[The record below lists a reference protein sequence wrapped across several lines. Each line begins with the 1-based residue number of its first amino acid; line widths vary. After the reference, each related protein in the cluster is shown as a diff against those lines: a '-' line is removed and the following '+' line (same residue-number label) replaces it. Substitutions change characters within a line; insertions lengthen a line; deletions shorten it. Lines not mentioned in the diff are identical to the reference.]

1 MTGSVRAKQ
10 EQEQGKVKLNGTTAA
25 YTIKVKKLAQELST
39 GNHTLRI
46 IHSTIWTH
54 NTEATKTNDCFH

>member
-25 YTIKVKKLAQELST
+25 YIIKVKKT
-39 GNHTLRI
+39 CTR
-46 IHSTIWTH
+46 TIYKQSH
-54 NTEATKTNDCFH
+54 A